1 MLDLFCI
8 YSSNGKLLIEQCFN
22 KKRYKRNIH
31 NVIKRILYNKSNN
44 NNNNNNNNYN
54 YYDYFNNNVDN
65 NYYLILNNTSYD
77 HTNDKFHLLNGRS
90 LDNKK
95 FVYIIK
101 SDDLYFVTL
110 IEGEN
115 NPILIVEM
123 MQEIIK
129 IIKKYFDI
137 DKLKENIL
145 IHNYTI
151 INFLINEILV
161 QNGKPSLFIH
171 TILKEL
177 INNDNNNNNNNYY
190 NFNYNTSNNFLNET
204 LKIGP
209 IPNNIYNMITQNKYI
224 NINVGN
230 SNNNM
235 NNISNNNN
243 NSNFLMLHIN
253 NEKNIN
259 YSYSNGSY
267 LHGKHSIYN
276 YWRSYNNSCTSSNEI
291 YIDVEENVN
300 CIVNK
305 NNKIIHYYIQGNVY
319 INSNIN
325 GSPYIKLYFNQLDVQ
340 KCNFHYTINANKLFN
355 KNKDEHTLN
364 NKNVIIHFVPL
375 HEKYCLLH
383 YYDKILL
390 HPGPSPLY
398 NNNEYYNKNNIKSNT
413 HFNDEQQMNNTLT
426 NVLKLSS
433 VEDAINENAKKN
445 EHDIKNEW
453 DIKNEHQNVM
463 KRNHCNILEKQNSS
477 NSFQTLSRSISY
489 QENMNIQNNNIFS
502 SNNYLEYN
510 NDFLFSNLL
519 NLWNDEHM
527 NMPQNYFDIPNDNC
541 KNSYDNDLFSHPKYK
556 LPILIK
562 GNIHFDSTENMYKIK
577 LNVLLNNINTNKN
590 NSNIL
595 LNRYENILIKIPI
608 HHFIKSVNFHTS
620 LGNIN
625 YNEKK
630 KCIYWF
636 INYVTDMN
644 TQMYAHISLYV
655 PTHEQNDMNQM
666 KNTYQISP
674 LNNFNLYPLFNF
686 VAYASLKINGVSI
699 TDHKIEKIEVQNLK
713 NVEIRKGCRYSTI
726 YNNIEF
732 RL

>member
-1 MLDLFCI
+1 MVDLFCI
-8 YSSNGKLLIEQCFN
+8 YSSHGKLLIEQCFN
-22 KKRYKRNIH
+22 KERYKRNVH
-31 NVIKRILYNKSNN
+31 NFIKRILHNKTNN
-44 NNNNNNNNYN
+44 NNNNNSSNHMNNNG
-54 YYDYFNNNVDN
+54 DN

-77 HTNDKFHLLNGRS
+77 YRNDKLHLLNGRC
-90 LDNKK
+90 LDDKK

-101 SDDLYFVTL
+101 NDELYFVTL

-115 NPILIVEM
+115 NPILIIEM

-129 IIKKYFDI
+129 IIKKYFNI

-161 QNGKPSLFIH
+161 QNGKPALFIH

-177 INNDNNNNNNNYY
+177 IEYDNNSNNNNYY
-190 NFNYNTSNNFLNET
+190 NFNYNTNNNFLNET

-209 IPNNIYNMITQNKYI
+209 IPNNLYNLITQNKYI

-230 SNNNM
+230 SINSVNNMNNM
-235 NNISNNNN
+235 NNINN
-243 NSNFLMLHIN
+243 NSNGNLVMLNIN

-267 LHGKHSIYN
+267 LNGKHPIYN
-276 YWRSYNNSCTSSNEI
+276 YWRSYNQTYTSSNEI

-325 GSPYIKLYFNQLDVQ
+325 GSPHIKLYFNQLDIQ
-340 KCNFHYTINANKLFN
+340 KCNFHYTINRNKLFY
-355 KNKDEHTLN
+355 KNKDQHNDN
-364 NKNVIIHFVPL
+364 NKNIIIHFVPL

-390 HPGPSPLY
+390 HPAHASAY
-398 NNNEYYNKNNIKSNT
+398 KMIEYHNKNNIKSKT
-413 HFNDEQQMNNTLT
+413 HFNHQENINNTIT
-426 NVLKLSS
+426 NVLSLTT
-433 VEDAINENAKKN
+433 VEDIIKDNENKN
-445 EHDIKNEW
+445 HHHITNHNNIIQKN
-453 DIKNEHQNVM
+453 N
-463 KRNHCNILEKQNSS
+463 S
-477 NSFQTLSRSISY
+477 NSFESSNINVGY
-489 QENMNIQNNNIFS
+489 VEKNMNIQNNINI
-502 SNNYLEYN
+502 SNNNYIEYN
-510 NDFLFSNLL
+510 NNFQL
-519 NLWNDEHM
+519 NNILNIYNNE
-527 NMPQNYFDIPNDNC
+527 NFNITQNYFHIPNDNC
-541 KNSYDNDLFSHPKYK
+541 KNSYDNNLFSHPKYK

-562 GNIHFDSTENMYKIK
+562 GNVQFVSTENMYKIK

-595 LNRYENILIKIPI
+595 LNRYENILIKMPI

-636 INYVTDMN
+636 INYLTDMN
-644 TQMYAHISLYV
+644 TQIYANISLYV
-655 PTHEQNDMNQM
+655 PTHEENDMNQINNINQL
-666 KNTYQISP
+666 KNTYHLSP

-699 TDHKIEKIEVQNLK
+699 TDHKIEKIEIQNMK
-713 NVEIRKGCRYSTI
+713 NMEIRKGCRYTTI

>member
-31 NVIKRILYNKSNN
+31 NVIKRILYTKTNN
-44 NNNNNNNNYN
+44 NNDYYYYNN
-54 YYDYFNNNVDN
+54 YFNNNVDN

-77 HTNDKFHLLNGRS
+77 YKNDKLHLLNGRI

-101 SDDLYFVTL
+101 NDELYFVTL

-129 IIKKYFDI
+129 IIKKYFVI

-161 QNGKPSLFIH
+161 QSGKPSLFIH

-177 INNDNNNNNNNYY
+177 INYDNNNNNNYY
-190 NFNYNTSNNFLNET
+190 YNSNYNTSNNFLNET

-224 NINVGN
+224 NINVGH
-230 SNNNM
+230 SNNNT

-243 NSNFLMLHIN
+243 NNNLLMLNIN

-267 LHGKHSIYN
+267 LNGKHSIYN
-276 YWRSYNNSCTSSNEI
+276 YWRSYNNTSTSSNEI

-340 KCNFHYTINANKLFN
+340 KCNFHYTINSNKLFY
-355 KNKDEHTLN
+355 KNKDEPNLN

-398 NNNEYYNKNNIKSNT
+398 NINEYHNKNNIKSNT
-413 HFNDEQQMNNTLT
+413 YFNDKENINSTLT

-433 VEDAINENAKKN
+433 VEDTIKENEISN
-445 EHDIKNEW
+445 EHCIKNE
-453 DIKNEHQNVM
+453 DGNVL
-463 KRNHCNILEKQNSS
+463 KTNYSNILQNQ
-477 NSFQTLSRSISY
+477 NTYSFETFSRNTSY
-489 QENMNIQNNNIFS
+489 EENMNVQYNISS
-502 SNNYLEYN
+502 SNKYIEYN
-510 NDFLFSNLL
+510 NDFQFNNLL
-519 NLWNDEHM
+519 NILNDEHI
-527 NMPQNYFDIPNDNC
+527 NIPQGYFDITNDNS
-541 KNSYDNDLFSHPKYK
+541 KNSYDNNLFSHPKYK

-562 GNIHFDSTENMYKIK
+562 GNIHFVSTENMYKIK

-644 TQMYAHISLYV
+644 TQICANISLYV
-655 PTHEQNDMNQM
+655 PTHEENEMNQI

-699 TDHKIEKIEVQNLK
+699 TDHKIEKIEIQDLK
-713 NVEIRKGCRYSTI
+713 NMEIRKGCRYSTI